1 MKKSLNVLKL
11 FSLILVLSFLLNSC
25 ATKNTK
31 KMDWVPDPSVMNKKG
46 ISLSRPEEIEK
57 NKQYYLKYCKN
68 QAEWKVYDLH
78 RQEILNIQKYFCP
91 WGKLCFDPSTYYP
104 RDFRYYFNECMTENG
119 FRLVEVENK

>member
-46 ISLSRPEEIEK
+46 ISLSQPEEIEK
-57 NKQYYLKYCKN
+57 IKQYYLKHCRFWLSREYRN
-68 QAEWKVYDLH
+68 
-78 RQEILNIQKYFCP
+78 
-91 WGKLCFDPSTYYP
+91 T
-104 RDFRYYFNECMTENG
+104 
-119 FRLVEVENK
+119 